1 MECKKCKDVD
11 IILSHGCLYFKI
23 ILMDQFMF
31 LHVGYGSIIFPK
43 RLLHFT
49 FFSSRFY
56 FNEDNLHAKCC
67 CATLSVWM
75 CKFIVLQHFRREIKL
90 CACLTTWI
98 IEYDFFWLLSHN
110 QIAYILFTFFFCAS
124 LETTQL
130 HLKFYFLMVPILHNL
145 LVRLYNNH
153 FQVV

>member
-31 LHVGYGSIIFPK
+31 LHVGYAPLFFP
-43 RLLHFT
+43 RDSYISPFLVQ
-49 FFSSRFY
+49 FF

-75 CKFIVLQHFRREIKL
+75 CKFTVLQHFMREIKFS
-90 CACLTTWI
+90 ACLTTWI
-98 IEYDFFWLLSHN
+98 IEYDFFGYFYSHN
-110 QIAYILFTFFFCAS
+110 
-124 LETTQL
+124 
-130 HLKFYFLMVPILHNL
+130 
-145 LVRLYNNH
+145 
-153 FQVV
+153 